1 MSLFSE
7 AMKKD
12 GAAKEEKKGPASM
25 FGAAASAI
33 KSAHEEAAGKDLKPL
48 EEIAKEVIRGNWGVG
63 QDRINKLTAAGYD
76 ASAVQ
81 KLVNEMMKK

>member
-1 MSLFSE
+1 MPSFKDTIAKNANDNGTKGGSL
-7 AMKKD
+7 K
-12 GAAKEEKKGPASM
+12 
-25 FGAAASAI
+25 AAAVAAAHNNSAPER
-33 KSAHEEAAGKDLKPL
+33 KSN